1 MGTVNGVAVPTMAPY
16 KGYPSV
22 VGRKKGTEV
31 VGKTESGLLL
41 TKPTT
46 ENSNGYTVE
55 FDLQDK
61 MIDPDNQF
69 GYASSNNVQGT
80 SS

>member
-1 MGTVNGVAVPTMAPY
+1 MGTVNGHAVPTMAPY

-22 VGRKKGTEV
+22 VGREKDNEI

-46 ENSNGYTVE
+46 ENTDGYTVE
-55 FDLQDK
+55 FDL
-61 MIDPDNQF
+61 
-69 GYASSNNVQGT
+69 
-80 SS
+80 